1 MSPIIKLRAGPPRV
15 AAMLDPEVSREPD
28 VKPGKMNVGDF
39 GISQKQERG
48 QTHERCEK
56 KPFDLLKKKW
66 QFIFS
71 LKDFLSVPCP
81 YISFIRLRSTDLFK
95 DFRTHVSII
104 VNGQIG
110 LISAIMVVSNLR
122 IEKR

>member
-1 MSPIIKLRAGPPRV
+1 MAVYILSKLKLALVFRV
-15 AAMLDPEVSREPD
+15 HTSHSYVYA
-28 VKPGKMNVGDF
+28 
-39 GISQKQERG
+39 
-48 QTHERCEK
+48 
-56 KPFDLLKKKW
+56 
-66 QFIFS
+66 
-71 LKDFLSVPCP
+71 
-81 YISFIRLRSTDLFK
+81 DLFK